1 MPLGQYTYHYGHCYN
16 VHHHNGGPT
25 QCGGHICPQPQLLRS
40 LQQCT
45 PSHRRS
51 SQITATAYG
60 PRLCLKIEY
69 KSDHRASLVLSHTSC
84 LSPSLERRPSFTLPA
99 HPLLGSHVPTYDE
112 WKSARGVNWRYH
124 AVNPVSPTQTRDRQ
138 QPLKHWLAILARR
151 RRATR
156 HARARRPRARGTSA
170 YLADWALYHIV
181 RAL

>member
-25 QCGGHICPQPQLLRS
+25 QCGGHICPQLLRS

-51 SQITATAYG
+51 SQIMATAYA
-60 PRLCLKIEY
+60 PRLCLKIEH
-69 KSDHRASLVLSHTSC
+69 KSDHRASLVLSHISC

-138 QPLKHWLAILARR
+138 QPLKHWTIINTIAYLTKHKALMLYRR
-151 RRATR
+151 RLL
-156 HARARRPRARGTSA
+156 TSS
-170 YLADWALYHIV
+170 
-181 RAL
+181 